1 MAQVKYVDIERLK
14 AKYSDVF
21 SVGEKVVIET
31 KIDGANCSFTY
42 NPETNKIEAF
52 SRKQKLSKTNT
63 LRGFYDYVMKFDPE
77 LIRQLTENGRYIIF
91 GEWLVPHTVK
101 YSESMYNK
109 FYMFDVYDTSI
120 NQYVPFEIAYGMY
133 GELFIGSTIVG
144 LAAETNFVP
153 IVYQGEFEG
162 WEKTMEYLKASTTGA
177 QPCEEGIVLKSQD
190 RLDNKF
196 SGTPAYLKIVNEQFS
211 EVHDSKPK
219 KIVSPEELAAREAE
233 KQLIESIVTERRIE
247 KFLEKMVDE
256 GLIPEVYDE
265 HQLGLI
271 MKTIPKQIYEDC
283 MKEESETVE
292 KCKNFGKIC
301 GSLVRQYV
309 LKKLQ

>member
-1 MAQVKYVDIERLK
+1 MAQYRYVDIERLK
-14 AKYSDVF
+14 AKYADVF
-21 SVGEKVVIET
+21 SIGEEIVIQV
-31 KIDGANCSFTY
+31 KLDGANASFTY
-42 NPETNKIEAF
+42 NPDTDKIEAF
-52 SRKQKLSKTNT
+52 SRRQKLSESNT
-63 LRGFYDYVMKFDPE
+63 LRGFYDLIMKLDKD
-77 LIRQLTENGRYIIF
+77 LIKNLTQNGRYIIF
-91 GEWLVPHTVK
+91 GEYLVPHTIH
-101 YSESMYNK
+101 YGEEMYNK
-109 FYMFDVYDTSI
+109 FYMFDVYDTEI
-120 NQYVPFEIAYGMY
+120 HQYLPYNQAYTIY
-133 GELFIGSTIVG
+133 GELVLDAHIFG
-144 LAAETNFVP
+144 LADKFNFVP
-153 IVYQGEFEG
+153 VIYEGSFEG
-162 WEKTMEYLKASTTGA
+162 WEKTMEYLKVHKTSAEI
-177 QPCEEGIVLKSQD
+177 EEGIVIKSQD